1 VDDLRNRVRGSGLP
15 ELPWSEVARAPRGPI
30 LAFACAGKD
39 AIAWWNTL
47 RPHASTIGYPIL
59 LGTDEDVNRLR
70 EALGYAV
77 RERGVVDPV
86 DPQAWFKGR
95 ASELVDGLEPDER
108 ADFETSIHGPW
119 PSLSPSTSFLIP
131 IDRRKNK
138 PHERIWIAVVHVAYP
153 WEAASAI
160 EFGAW
165 NACPTPE
172 EHVAVMRYW
181 SERWGAEPVGIAAD
195 TVEML
200 VARPPTSRDDA
211 LALANEQLAYC
222 EDIVT
227 QGVGTV
233 EALAATLVDGKTW
246 FFWWD

>member
-1 VDDLRNRVRGSGLP
+1 MDDLRGRVRGAGLP
-15 ELPWSEVARAPRGPI
+15 DLQWTEVARAPSGPI
-30 LAFACAGKD
+30 FAFASPGKD
-39 AIAWWNTL
+39 AIAWWNAL
-47 RPHASTIGYPIL
+47 RPNASTVGYPIL
-59 LGTDEDVNRLR
+59 IGTDEAVEQLR
-70 EALGYAV
+70 EALKFV
-77 RERGVVDPV
+77 DRERGVVDAF
-86 DPQAWFKGR
+86 DPQAWLQGR
-95 ASELVDGLEPDER
+95 AGELVDGMEPDER
-108 ADFETSIHGPW
+108 AEFEASIHGPW
-119 PSLSPSTSFLIP
+119 PELSPSTDFLIP
-131 IDRRKNK
+131 IDRQKNK
-138 PHERIWIAVVHVAYP
+138 PHQRIWIAVVQIAHP
-153 WEAASAI
+153 WEAAAAI

-172 EHVAVMRYW
+172 EHVGVMRYW

-211 LALANEQLAYC
+211 LALANEQFAYC

-233 EALAATLVDGKTW
+233 EALAATLVDGRTW